1 MRSQHSGMAL
11 ISSMMLMGFLT
22 IVGAALLSS
31 TVIDS
36 KIGMNYRVNLQ
47 RVYLAE
53 AGIAA
58 AQEMLRSAVEAKI
71 TASTSDAIDTLAEGI
86 SEVLK
91 DYDGV
96 DGLMSSSLDV
106 DTLLDTS
113 LTDDVRFADTVSLS
127 AGGTTIGTYT
137 VFLRNDPADGATSNT
152 DTNEVVT
159 LVSIGLIGDSQML
172 IEADVKKGR
181 FPAIPSALTL
191 GGNVPASNG
200 FEPGDSLLFEVNG
213 YDAAGVADVNAIGV
227 ISGTSDTTVTSDIRV
242 DRTDSYCG
250 IGTTFSEPCDTGANM
265 GPDVADVSS
274 DLASVLTTPEGL
286 TAIVSAME
294 SNATSTTCPT
304 GTTGSSASPV
314 VVVVSGD
321 CVMNGNDTGWG
332 ALVVKGSLTMGGS
345 VEWNGLVIVVDD
357 TACDTDPNG
366 GTHYTATLA
375 GGTVINGGLFMAN
388 SVGGSLG
395 DVCMDMQGGG
405 NGGITYDSE
414 KVRNAAQGLPFTPIA
429 IWHY

>member
-1 MRSQHSGMAL
+1 MRSQDNGMAL
-11 ISSMMLMGFLT
+11 IISMMLMAFLT
-22 IVGAALLSS
+22 VVGAALLSS

-36 KIGMNYRVNLQ
+36 KIGTNYRVNVQ

-91 DYDGV
+91 DYDGA
-96 DGLMSSSLDV
+96 DGLMSDSLDV
-106 DTLLDTS
+106 ETLLDTS
-113 LTDDVRFADTVSLS
+113 STDDVRFADTVSLP
-127 AGGTTIGTYT
+127 AGATTIGTYT

-172 IEADVKKGR
+172 IEVDVKKGR
-181 FPAIPSALTL
+181 FPSIPSALTL

-227 ISGTSDTTVTSDIRV
+227 ISGASDTTVTGEIRA
-242 DRTDSYCG
+242 DRADSYCG
-250 IGTTFSEPCDTGANM
+250 SGTTFSEPCGTGANT
-265 GPDVADVSS
+265 GPDVADISG
-274 DLASVLTTPEGL
+274 DLTSVLTTPDGL
-286 TAIVSAME
+286 TAIVSGME

-304 GTTGSSASPV
+304 GTTGSAASPV

-321 CVMNGNDTGWG
+321 CVMSGNDTGWG

-357 TACDTDPNG
+357 TACDTDPDG
-366 GTHYTATLA
+366 GTHYTITLA

-405 NGGITYDSE
+405 NGGITYDSK